1 MKIFAVV
8 GENQQIVDETGVDAP
23 EGWIQMLSERPADKS
38 TLLYTATSKGTWEI
52 TQSTL
57 NAVQAPIE
65 DAWREEQMLRVA
77 NQLLMLED
85 EDPGAEKG
93 TDRQWR
99 NYRIELRKWTDSHP
113 DFPDTSKRP
122 VAPI

>member
-8 GENQQIVDETGVDAP
+8 GENQQIVDETGVGAP

-38 TLLYTATSKGTWEI
+38 ALLYTATSKGTWEI

-57 NAVQAPIE
+57 DAVQAPIE

-85 EDPGAEKG
+85 EDPGAEEG

-99 NYRIELRKWTDSHP
+99 NYRIELRKWTDSHS

-122 VAPI
+122 TAPV